1 MRAEDIFR
9 FPEEAERE
17 TALCALPGTAIT
29 AELERIAKQLPAPER
44 YRRQADRLRAIL
56 TVMEQETDRF
66 LRVWNGKTD
75 VFGGIRDR
83 EGLYRDHCSLQGVL
97 EDGVRRLSDAASEPY
112 PAPAAEAW
120 ARWAITR
127 LAQGIVQDAAIT
139 DRAEKLLHRLT
150 ADDRARE
157 RTEAQRESVRAF
169 LRAAVRAYGDRALV
183 LADAKSGGKSLR
195 AGALIA
201 LTAEFRTAI
210 AECKKGLD
218 ETRKL

>member
-1 MRAEDIFR
+1 MRAEEIFR

-17 TALCALPGTAIT
+17 TALCALPGETLT
-29 AELERIAKQLPAPER
+29 AELERIGKQLPAPER
-44 YRRQADRLRAIL
+44 YRREAERLRAIL
-56 TVMEQETDRF
+56 TVMEQEADRF
-66 LRVWNGKTD
+66 LRTWSGKTY
-75 VFGGIRDR
+75 VFGGISDR
-83 EGLYRDHCSLQGVL
+83 EGLYRDHCALQGTL
-97 EDGVRRLSDAASEPY
+97 EEGVRRLSDAATEPY
-112 PAPAAEAW
+112 PPAAEAW
-120 ARWAITR
+120 ARWAVKR

-139 DRAEKLLHRLT
+139 DRAGKLLHRLT

-169 LRAAVRAYGDRALV
+169 LRTTVRAYGSRAPELS
-183 LADAKSGGKSLR
+183 DAENRGRNLR

-218 ETRKL
+218 ERRKL